1 MARKKYT
8 WVGYVDDP
16 FYFFG
21 MKFGG
26 DIGTEQAQEI
36 VDYLEEDEKNTAHI
50 VISTNGG
57 NAFIATRMVD
67 LLAPYQSRITMEI
80 AGLSA
85 SAGSLLA
92 FAVPNEL
99 YVREASM
106 TMIHG
111 PSGFTYG
118 TLQDHRATVQRMEAI
133 VEVIEDIYL
142 GNSNLTKEQ
151 MDAAMVG
158 ELWLTPKQMI
168 KYGVATKLLKPNKK
182 VNAIIEKVVEDK
194 DDDKERRESLLLNF
208 PVREIAAALKG
219 SSVSLL
225 DNKGTGTNVPTE
237 TDPTTTEPVATDP
250 TTTEPVATDP
260 GQPDGPTEDN
270 DDITGLNVVEVS
282 LKQEN
287 KQLKILIEAQKEE
300 IAELRTKLSMQ
311 GKDNQKN
318 RNKESIAEAL
328 RTGRITPSEKEKWEQ
343 RLEEGG
349 EMLRLSLMERPPS
362 DFFTENGVAFDKN
375 SIESV
380 PTEIRTSLKA
390 QGYDDK
396 AIVQAYKDMQEAG
409 EV

>member
-1 MARKKYT
+1 MARKQYT
-8 WVGYVDDP
+8 WVGLVDDP

-21 MKFGG
+21 MKMGG
-26 DIGTEQAQEI
+26 DIGTKQAQDI
-36 VDYLEEDEKNTAHI
+36 IDYLEEDKENTAHI

-67 LLAPYQSRITMEI
+67 MLSPYQSRITMEI

-92 FAVPNEL
+92 FAVPDEL
-99 YVREASM
+99 YIRDASM
-106 TMIHG
+106 VMIHG
-111 PSGFTYG
+111 PSGVTVG
-118 TLQDHRATVQRMEAI
+118 TLQDHKNAVQKMEAI
-133 VEVIEDIYL
+133 VEVIEDIYKS
-142 GNSNLTKEQ
+142 NSSLSKQQIEQ
-151 MDAAMVG
+151 AVAN
-158 ELWLTPKQMI
+158 ELWLTPKDMI

-182 VNAIIEKVVEDK
+182 VKAIIDQATN
-194 DDDKERRESLLLNF
+194 DNDGDRDRMLLHF
-208 PVREIAAALKG
+208 PTKEIAAALKG
-219 SSVSLL
+219 SSISLL
-225 DNKGTGTNVPTE
+225 NDKETE
-237 TDPTTTEPVATDP
+237 TKLSDETETATTDTVVTDTEQPEAVVDLDNGAKDTTT
-250 TTTEPVATDP
+250 
-260 GQPDGPTEDN
+260 N

-287 KQLKILIEAQKEE
+287 KQLKILVESQKEE